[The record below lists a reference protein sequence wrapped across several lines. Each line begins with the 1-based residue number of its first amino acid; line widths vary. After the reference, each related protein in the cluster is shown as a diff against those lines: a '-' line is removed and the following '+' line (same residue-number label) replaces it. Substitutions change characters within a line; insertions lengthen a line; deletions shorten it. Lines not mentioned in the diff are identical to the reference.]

1 MVTNKSQEIL
11 DSIDALAA
19 SKLTQA
25 EQVESMPDR
34 YMLYHDYYLI
44 QSIYN
49 IVIDVILKKEEQ

>member
-1 MVTNKSQEIL
+1 MLTNKSHEIL
-11 DSIDALAA
+11 ESIDALAA

-25 EQVESMPDR
+25 KQVESMPDR

-49 IVIDVILKKEEQ
+49 VVIDVLLKKED